1 MNQQPE
7 TPTPPRRGYPSHPSF
22 ARGYERDSHDSARER
37 FMEPLRREVVGLAR
51 GRVLEIGAGNGLNF
65 AFYAPEQVESVE
77 ATEPDSTMLGYARP
91 RAQAARVPIHLV
103 QAAAE
108 HLPFED
114 ERFDSAVVTLVFCSV
129 DDPLRGLSEVRRVL
143 KPGGSLL
150 MVEHVRSRNIFLSAL
165 QQLATP
171 LTARFAG
178 NCHWNRNTEQTVREA
193 GFKIE
198 QRREISWFGMPFVV
212 LYAVK

>member
-77 ATEPDSTMLGYARP
+77 ATEPDNTMLGYARP

-114 ERFDSAVVTLVFCSV
+114 ESFDSAVVTLVFCSV
-129 DDPLRGLSEVRRVL
+129 DDPPRGLSEVQRVL
-143 KPGGSLL
+143 
-150 MVEHVRSRNIFLSAL
+150 N
-165 QQLATP
+165 
-171 LTARFAG
+171 
-178 NCHWNRNTEQTVREA
+178 
-193 GFKIE
+193 
-198 QRREISWFGMPFVV
+198 
-212 LYAVK
+212 